1 MILLFLAVAA
11 LICGIVFGIK
21 LKEDFSVAARFAPV
35 IGGVLAVILVIL
47 SCASYVPTGYT
58 GIVTTFGKVH
68 EETLDAGIN
77 FHAPWDNVIT
87 MDNREQRTAFNL
99 EAFSK
104 DIQQVG
110 VQGSINYN
118 IDKSTAMNLY
128 KDVGTGYADVLISP
142 RIQEDV
148 KIVIAKYTAENLIEN
163 RQSVADS
170 IDELLKSE
178 LAPKG
183 INVISLAIENI
194 DFTDA
199 FESAVE
205 AKQVATQEKQKAKT
219 QQEQQTMEA
228 EQKAERDRIAAQAAA
243 DVAKIEADADAY
255 AVKVQADAQ
264 AEANKKINASLTEEL
279 INYNKVNRWDGK
291 LPTFN
296 GGGQTIPVIDFDG
309 VE

>member
-11 LICGIVFGIK
+11 LICGIVFGIR
-21 LKEDFSVAARFAPV
+21 LKDDYPVAAGLTPV
-35 IGGVLAVILVIL
+35 IGVVLAVILVVL

-87 MDNREQRTAFNL
+87 MDNREQRTAFRL

-128 KDVGTGYADVLISP
+128 KDVGTEYPNVLINP
-142 RIQEDV
+142 RIMEDV
-148 KIVIAKYTAENLIEN
+148 KIIIAKYTAENLIEN

-170 IDELLKSE
+170 IFDLIKSE

-183 INVISLAIENI
+183 INVISLAVENI

-228 EQKAERDRIAAQAAA
+228 EQKAERDRINAQAAA
-243 DVAKIEADADAY
+243 DVAKIEADAEAY

-296 GGGQTIPVIDFDG
+296 GGGQTIPVIDFGG